1 MSARGRALSGL
12 VTVVMSLAGFATVGA
27 LPAAGVSDG
36 NVEYVALGDSY
47 AAGTAA
53 GSYPNC
59 QRSTAGYPALL
70 VDIGRRIDLQANV
83 TCSGATT
90 SSVAT
95 TQLSALNRDTR
106 LVTVTVGAADLG
118 LTRVLTACTPVPPS
132 DDCDDAINDALAL
145 FVVGPEG
152 ESVLGNHLAS
162 LFAEVVDEAP
172 KALVVVTGYPLL
184 FASPAPGTLN
194 EDIINQVNAA
204 TILLNDAIKQAVEA
218 TQAPGVDIVYVDVT
232 EAFEEHGIGGQLQ
245 PFINPPGT
253 ADAFHPTAAGYI
265 AYADAISA
273 TLPKAWLDKQKKSA

>member
-1 MSARGRALSGL
+1 
-12 VTVVMSLAGFATVGA
+12 
-27 LPAAGVSDG
+27 
-36 NVEYVALGDSY
+36 
-47 AAGTAA
+47 
-53 GSYPNC
+53 
-59 QRSTAGYPALL
+59 
-70 VDIGRRIDLQANV
+70 
-83 TCSGATT
+83 
-90 SSVAT
+90 
-95 TQLSALNRDTR
+95 
-106 LVTVTVGAADLG
+106 VTVTVGAADLG

-145 FVVGPEG
+145 LAVGPEG
-152 ESVLGNHLAS
+152 ESVLGSRLAS
-162 LFAEVVDEAP
+162 LFAEVVHEAP

-184 FASPAPGTLN
+184 LASPAPGTPN

-232 EAFEEHGIGGQLQ
+232 EAFEEHGIGGELP

-253 ADAFHPTAAGYI
+253 EDAFHPTAAGYI